1 MALMHVDFFSDVLGI
16 AANMDVIVPQHSKR
30 LIGMDTAKWE
40 GPYPT
45 LYLLHGLSD
54 DHTIWQRRTSIE
66 RYVANLP
73 LVVVMPTVQRG
84 FYTDQKQGYDYFT
97 FISEELPAICEQFF
111 NLSDRREDRFAAG
124 LSMGGYGAM
133 KLGLRCPDRYA
144 AVASL
149 SGAMDIE
156 RRFEEG
162 PKSFYA
168 KEIKRTF
175 GTKKQFLGSD
185 DDLFALAERL
195 CEYDGP
201 RPDFFVCCG
210 TEDRLLAENRDFIDA
225 FGEKLNI
232 TYEEGPGAHTWEFWD
247 AWIQRVLEWL
257 PLEGRR

>member
-30 LIGMDTAKWE
+30 LIGMDTAKWD

-84 FYTDQKQGYDYFT
+84 FYTNQKQGYDYFT

-201 RPDFFVCCG
+201 RPALFSCCG